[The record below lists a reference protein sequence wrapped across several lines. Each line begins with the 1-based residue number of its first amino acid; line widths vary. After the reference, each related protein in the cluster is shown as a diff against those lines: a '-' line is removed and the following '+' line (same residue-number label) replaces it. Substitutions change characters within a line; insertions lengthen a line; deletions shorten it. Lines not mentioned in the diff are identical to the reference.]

1 MCFKQRL
8 LWAGLWAGCLI
19 AAFSCAVKEDRTD
32 CPCNLVIGIRGGA
45 PPYYLSLSQGTERV
59 EDTLHTGSA
68 AFERRVVRRPLRFQI
83 YCADSSLYVPG
94 KGLVIP
100 PGRDCPPVWSAVRSL
115 VAEGERQAEIVT
127 LHKNHCRLSL
137 AFKVEGQPAANFP
150 FQLRIRGS
158 IAGYDRDDKPV
169 AGAFDYVPCP
179 DGKGIFHIGLPRQ
192 TDASLALEIQDE
204 DGVLR
209 AFPLG
214 DYIVQGGYD
223 WAAPD
228 LPDLPMEIDYA
239 RTQVTFRLECWEK
252 TVERNVVI

>member
-94 KGLVIP
+94 
-100 PGRDCPPVWSAVRSL
+100 
-115 VAEGERQAEIVT
+115 
-127 LHKNHCRLSL
+127 
-137 AFKVEGQPAANFP
+137 
-150 FQLRIRGS
+150 RG
-158 IAGYDRDDKPV
+158 
-169 AGAFDYVPCP
+169 
-179 DGKGIFHIGLPRQ
+179 
-192 TDASLALEIQDE
+192 
-204 DGVLR
+204 
-209 AFPLG
+209 
-214 DYIVQGGYD
+214 
-223 WAAPD
+223 W
-228 LPDLPMEIDYA
+228 
-239 RTQVTFRLECWEK
+239 
-252 TVERNVVI
+252 